1 MGGWKFSDHNSPPM
15 LLTTLL
21 IVMALSKKKVEKL
34 WGNTPSEKIIYIG
47 NLSSNFPIP
56 HRPALAWTAMPTQPL
71 SYYVLLAC
79 ADQRAR
85 QRNMGSI
92 VTKILAFHTWDTRP
106 ISDLTTHAM
115 RLAKWKKRKQHASSL
130 SDTLWSI
137 YLSIFLSI
145 LSYLILSELILS
157 YVSKSRE
164 KVPPTVTT
172 NTLSTLSSISI
183 LLFCESRCQFVK
195 LWPVGWQ
202 SRIQTNLVK

>member
-47 NLSSNFPIP
+47 NLSSNFPTNP
-56 HRPALAWTAMPTQPL
+56 TSASSCVNGHANSTPVQPCATCMRQGKGTWAALSQKFLPRFLTT
-71 SYYVLLAC
+71 
-79 ADQRAR
+79 
-85 QRNMGSI
+85 I
-92 VTKILAFHTWDTRP
+92 HTWDTRP
-106 ISDLTTHAM
+106 ISDLTHSRNAPGQNE
-115 RLAKWKKRKQHASSL
+115 KNEKQHASSL

-164 KVPPTVTT
+164 KSYGNNQHTQHP
-172 NTLSTLSSISI
+172 SAA
-183 LLFCESRCQFVK
+183 
-195 LWPVGWQ
+195 
-202 SRIQTNLVK
+202 